1 MPVNFLILRALKQ
14 YYLYYGDTFEIECP
28 TGSGKMRTLD
38 LVAEELGRRLA
49 RIFLLGAEGG
59 RAIFGDCRLFN
70 NDPLWRD

>member
-14 YYLYYGDTFEIECP
+14 YYLYYGDTFEIVCP
-28 TGSGKMRTLD
+28 TGSGKMKTLD

-59 RAIFGDCRLFN
+59 RAIFGDCKLFN

>member
-1 MPVNFLILRALKQ
+1 MK
-14 YYLYYGDTFEIECP
+14 
-28 TGSGKMRTLD
+28 TLD

-59 RAIFGDCRLFN
+59 RAIFGDCKLFN